1 MVIIY
6 TSPGCASCRKAKQW
20 LKNNH
25 IEFVEKN
32 IFKSILNEDE
42 IKYILSRSENGT
54 EDVISVRSKAF
65 QALKKQDK
73 DIDDLSMKELA
84 QLIQENPSIL
94 RRPIMISEKSFVVG
108 YDDDEIT
115 TMMTP
120 SMRRAIDDS
129 CNPSCPNYA
138 VCGSVRK
145 DCDEKAGQLHL
156 ETQNEKTRI
165 PA

>member
-20 LKNNH
+20 LKDNQ

-32 IFKSILNEDE
+32 IFTTLLNKGE

-54 EDVISVRSKAF
+54 EDIISVRSKAYK
-65 QALKKQDK
+65 ALEK
-73 DIDDLSMKELA
+73 DIDEYSTNELA
-84 QLIQENPSIL
+84 DLIQKNPSIL
-94 RRPIMISEKSFVVG
+94 RRPIMISKQSFVVG

-120 SMRRAIDDS
+120 SMRSKFDDVCEKS
-129 CNPSCPNYA
+129 CNDSCPNYPL
-138 VCGSVRK
+138 CGSVRQP
-145 DCDEKAGQLHL
+145 GQLVL
-156 ETQNEKTRI
+156 PTEEKVQAEI
-165 PA
+165 

>member
-1 MVIIY
+1 MCTMVIIY

-20 LKNNH
+20 LKDNE

-32 IFKSILNEDE
+32 IFTSLLNKDE

-54 EDVISVRSKAF
+54 EDIISVRSKAF
-65 QALKKQDK
+65 KALDR
-73 DIDDLSMKELA
+73 DINDFSLSELVE
-84 QLIQENPSIL
+84 LIQKNPSIL

-120 SMRRAIDDS
+120 SMRSSLNAVCES
-129 CNPSCPNYA
+129 ACNDACPNFN
-138 VCGSVRK
+138 VCGAVRL
-145 DCDEKAGQLHL
+145 DDEPGQIHI
-156 ETQNEKTRI
+156 EN
-165 PA
+165 